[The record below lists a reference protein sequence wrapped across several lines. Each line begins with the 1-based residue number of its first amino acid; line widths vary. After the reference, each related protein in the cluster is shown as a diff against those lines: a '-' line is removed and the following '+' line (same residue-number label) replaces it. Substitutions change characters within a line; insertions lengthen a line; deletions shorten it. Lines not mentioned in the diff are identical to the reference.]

1 MSNDN
6 YYYGKDGGKYK
17 DIFEKNAADT
27 RYDQHQKLIQAQNE
41 SNNIERQRLKLLQQE
56 QEERNNEHRRKA
68 QKDEFERKVLIAQLE
83 SQLEEYYKQHC
94 IEVGVD
100 YNIISLFRKIFA
112 PKIEENE
119 ENEILEKIKIN
130 QDLLNIIELKEE
142 TSKLRKEI
150 FLKYTINIFRYIK
163 EVKIYNQMVKE
174 LSNKNIKLNELM
186 QEYEDYIN
194 FEGLQSREF
203 YNKEIKQAKEELNKL
218 LIPVENAKTLKLEF
232 NEFRKKHY
240 NEDMEI
246 LFKKIDLEIEPIK
259 EKQIIKKGKKEDYMN
274 FIKTKILEN

>member
-56 QEERNNEHRRKA
+56 QEERNHEHRRKA

-83 SQLEEYYKQHC
+83 SQLEEHYKQHC
-94 IEVGVD
+94 IEAGVD

-194 FEGLQSREF
+194 FEGLQSKDF
-203 YNKEIKQAKEELNKL
+203 YNKEINQAKEELNKL
-218 LIPVENAKTLKLEF
+218 LIPLENAKTLKLEF

-246 LFKKIDLEIEPIK
+246 LFKKIDLEVESIK
-259 EKQIIKKGKKEDYMN
+259 EKEIIKKGTKEDYMN
-274 FIKTKILEN
+274 FIKTKVLEN